1 MEKNEI
7 AMSQLI
13 RLFTAFESRKTSD
26 PWTSGLTLS
35 PRTPK
40 KLSSPST
47 DDGEEEEEERRAR
60 IDGTLDEVVEA
71 SSSVV
76 AGSRIPR
83 LRRRQLVSGG
93 ELIDGPAHPRLE
105 SKLLRREL
113 TPHPRRHPLDFRRQ
127 FDRWIGAQ
135 RAAC

>member
-1 MEKNEI
+1 
-7 AMSQLI
+7 MSQLI

-76 AGSRIPR
+76 AGCSTPRLRRRLQQITGEEEEERIQIVAAGSSFPR
-83 LRRRQLVSGG
+83 LRRRQLV
-93 ELIDGPAHPRLE
+93 
-105 SKLLRREL
+105 
-113 TPHPRRHPLDFRRQ
+113 FRR
-127 FDRWIGAQ
+127 
-135 RAAC
+135 

>member
-1 MEKNEI
+1 M
-7 AMSQLI
+7 
-13 RLFTAFESRKTSD
+13 
-26 PWTSGLTLS
+26 S

-76 AGSRIPR
+76 AGCSTPR

-93 ELIDGPAHPRLE
+93 ELIDGLAHPRLE
-105 SKLLRREL
+105 STLLRCEL
-113 TPHPRRHPLDFRRQ
+113 TPHPRRHSLDFRRQ
-127 FDRWIGAQ
+127 FDRWTGAQ